1 MAARV
6 FSSERSSSPTDAA
19 MKLTNPLKALRG
31 ICGVPRL
38 VRRLSAW
45 AWEEMLFDVGRVE
58 WKYGRTDDGKPKN
71 WTEWNNVR
79 VHLREAG
86 KLRQPQELDSPNP
99 QDASPLRGC
108 GHPTV
113 QKYSL
118 RKTIMKTTQNI
129 IKLEPKTYGVG
140 VFFSFRDVVEY
151 SKENVY
157 TWSMPRKY
165 LYVLVAL
172 VFFSLSFQFPI
183 SFTKY
188 VPFTEQ

>member
-1 MAARV
+1 MSAQSYTSITPKSAAGH
-6 FSSERSSSPTDAA
+6 SLAASPCSEISCGCCGRKPA
-19 MKLTNPLKALRG
+19 KFRG
-31 ICGVPRL
+31 EQMTSIGWVPITTCRWCEA
-38 VRRLSAW
+38 SATR
-45 AWEEMLFDVGRVE
+45 FR
-58 WKYGRTDDGKPKN
+58 N
-71 WTEWNNVR
+71 S
-79 VHLREAG
+79 
-86 KLRQPQELDSPNP
+86 QNP
-99 QDASPLRGC
+99 QDASPLRGWV
-108 GHPTV
+108 HPTV